1 MADALSAEVER
12 RVRESFA
19 RQGFMKKL
27 GVAMDLIGRGICE
40 LSTRHDETL
49 TQQNGFFH
57 AGVTAAIADSAAG
70 YAAFSMMPEN
80 AAVLTTEFKLNLL
93 APAKGPRLLARGRVI
108 KSGRTLFVVEAN
120 VYSGPTGEETHVA
133 VMMATE
139 MCLMNKDDR

>member
-1 MADALSAEVER
+1 MTDALPPEIER

-27 GVAMDLIGRGICE
+27 GVSMDLVGRGVCE

-57 AGVTAAIADSAAG
+57 AGVMAAIADSAAG
-70 YAAFSMMPEN
+70 YAALSMMPDN

-93 APAKGPRLLARGRVI
+93 TPAKGPRLLARGKVI
-108 KSGRTLFVVEAN
+108 KPGRTLFVVEAN
-120 VYSGPTGEETHVA
+120 VYSGPIREETHVA
-133 VMMATE
+133 VMLATE
-139 MCLMNKDDR
+139 MCLMNRDDR

>member
-1 MADALSAEVER
+1 MTDALSAEVER

>member
-1 MADALSAEVER
+1 MTDALSAEVER

-133 VMMATE
+133 VMMATA